1 MPRSTVLLAITCAIA
16 TAMAVGQ
23 QQGATSAPTS
33 NRVSE
38 DGAQGRLRV
47 SKTLLVLPF
56 ENASA
61 VPGIEWIGEAFP
73 EVIGERLNDQGV
85 YVLTR
90 EDRLHA
96 DERLGI
102 PATLRPSRA
111 TLYRI
116 AEQMDADF
124 AVLGSYRFDGQTFT
138 ASAQLLDLK
147 KLHLGSE
154 FTERGP
160 LPNLMDV
167 TNAVAWDVLHELQP
181 DAPARATFLS
191 AAPSV
196 RLDAFENYIRGITAP
211 THQEQIRRLKEAV
224 RLSPEFER
232 AMYQLGH
239 ADFESRDYQDAVT
252 WLTKLHHDTADAREG
267 MFYAALA
274 AYSQGDYAHAE
285 EWFGQL
291 AARMPLTEVLNDLA
305 VAQARLGK
313 NTALQSFQRA
323 VQADPNDPDYRYNYA
338 VALYRSGDSGVAARQ
353 LREALALKPND
364 SDAKSLLDAVSAGA
378 QPAKAPAER
387 IKRNYD
393 ETAFRLAELEV
404 ERATEARLA
413 TADPATHARYHL
425 ERGRE
430 LFNEGLAAEAE
441 KHFREACQLDPQNAA
456 AHAALASVLE
466 REGDVKNART
476 EAEAATSSSPSAEAY
491 IVLTRLD
498 MRAGD
503 LTAAAMDVERAL
515 TLQPGNAA
523 AQMLDREIKARRLA
537 SQKSERN

>member
-1 MPRSTVLLAITCAIA
+1 
-16 TAMAVGQ
+16 
-23 QQGATSAPTS
+23 
-33 NRVSE
+33 
-38 DGAQGRLRV
+38 
-47 SKTLLVLPF
+47 
-56 ENASA
+56 
-61 VPGIEWIGEAFP
+61 
-73 EVIGERLNDQGV
+73 
-85 YVLTR
+85 
-90 EDRLHA
+90 
-96 DERLGI
+96 
-102 PATLRPSRA
+102 
-111 TLYRI
+111 
-116 AEQMDADF
+116 
-124 AVLGSYRFDGQTFT
+124 
-138 ASAQLLDLK
+138 
-147 KLHLGSE
+147 
-154 FTERGP
+154 
-160 LPNLMDV
+160 
-167 TNAVAWDVLHELQP
+167 
-181 DAPARATFLS
+181 
-191 AAPSV
+191 V

-239 ADFESRDYQDAVT
+239 ADYESRDYQDAVT

-338 VALYRSGDSGVAARQ
+338 VALYRSGDSGAAARQ
-353 LREALALKPND
+353 LREALVLKPND
-364 SDAKSLLDAVSAGA
+364 TDAKSLLDAVSSGA

-404 ERATEARLA
+404 ERETEARLA

-515 TLQPGNAA
+515 TLQPGNTA
-523 AQMLDREIKARRLA
+523 AQMLDREIKARRVA
-537 SQKSERN
+537 SQKSEQN